1 MIDENLK
8 CMYPDLVESDG
19 LLSAIRTAFT
29 GQPAVKINGFGT
41 GAHYAHLATGDRSAN
56 VFIAAAQRL
65 FLFSLCDEKVCH
77 VNGETPEFSELVEAL
92 SSWLLQRSSIA
103 ELVSAHPF
111 CAASPPMWPKNNPES
126 WRQIHEF
133 IAKFPD
139 DDYWSK
145 WKPMVRGVVS
155 ELEVR
160 GLAPLFRIGQ
170 SMHHIIFSTVDHH
183 RLSSEPRVTL
193 EFLPKEQNVRVAYS
207 SANLYFSEPLS
218 EERVTSS
225 AAVPCILRYLR
236 RLWSETKPDIQMPD
250 ALNAA

>member
-8 CMYPDLVESDG
+8 GLYPDLVESDG
-19 LLSAIRTAFT
+19 LLSAIRSAFT
-29 GQPAVKINGFGT
+29 GQPAVEINGFGT
-41 GAHYAHLATGDRSAN
+41 GAHYAHLATGDRSAD

-65 FLFSLCDEKVCH
+65 FMFGLCEERGDQAQ
-77 VNGETPEFSELVEAL
+77 GETPEFSELVRVL

-111 CAASPPMWPKNNPES
+111 CATSPQMWPKNNPES
-126 WRQIHEF
+126 WRQIHGF
-133 IAKFPD
+133 ITEFPD

-183 RLSSEPRVTL
+183 RLSSEPRVAL
-193 EFLPKEQNVRVAYS
+193 EFLPKEQIVRVAYLC
-207 SANLYFSEPLS
+207 ANLYFSEPLS
-218 EERVTSS
+218 EERVPPT
-225 AAVPCILRYLR
+225 AAMPCVLRYLR
-236 RLWSETKPDIQMPD
+236 RLWSETKPNIQMPD
-250 ALNAA
+250 ALDVG